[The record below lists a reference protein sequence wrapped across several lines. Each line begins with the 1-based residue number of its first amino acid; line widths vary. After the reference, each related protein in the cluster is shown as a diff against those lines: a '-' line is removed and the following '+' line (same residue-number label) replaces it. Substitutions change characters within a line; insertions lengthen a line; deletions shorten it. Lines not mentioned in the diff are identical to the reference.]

1 MQAYELSTKPHDF
14 PGVTYLGFVAQGSF
28 PNVVL
33 FQGLLGYVSV
43 RCFIFFRKAMWER
56 AALCFVR
63 TSIEQVKRSVI
74 DRRPSELA
82 GR

>member
-33 FQGLLGYVSV
+33 F
-43 RCFIFFRKAMWER
+43 
-56 AALCFVR
+56 
-63 TSIEQVKRSVI
+63 
-74 DRRPSELA
+74 
-82 GR
+82 